1 MPSQK
6 LWRVLVKRA
15 RRAHLTRFVAEEGSG
30 SIALCGKNLPQDER
44 RCSAKTIIEPDGDE
58 CRACLLLA
66 GYKIERR
73 SLHRDRKKEPVSRQ
87 ELRLKGLLKLAN
99 LITSWDISDEKKR
112 AAIEAIVR
120 TLPD

>member
-1 MPSQK
+1 MPFPRF
-6 LWRVLVKRA
+6 WRVLVKRA
-15 RRAHLTRFVAEEGSG
+15 RRAHLTHFIAAEGSG
-30 SIALCGKNLPQDER
+30 SVALCGKILPQNEHK
-44 RCSAKTIIEPDGDE
+44 CSARTITEPHGDE
-58 CRACLLLA
+58 CPACLLLA

-73 SLHRDRKKEPVSRQ
+73 SLRRDRKKEPASRQ
-87 ELRLKGLLKLAN
+87 GLRLKGLLKLAN